1 MKTDPSRRDVLK
13 LGSIAVL
20 GVSGLDRVAR
30 AIPAGTG
37 IVRGASEGQVQSE
50 QHRQTSLAVPPGRGA
65 LDGAYEKGEY
75 RLPPLPYDYNA
86 LEPLYDEKTLRIHHD
101 KHHAAYVKGLNEALQ
116 KLEAARQANDY
127 SSIQAL
133 SLQSAFH
140 GSGHV
145 LHTLFWHSMSPGKPQ
160 MPASLAEAMTR
171 SFGSVQNA
179 QSQFAAATKA
189 VEGSGW
195 GVLVYEPIADR
206 LLLLQCEK
214 HQNLTIW
221 NTVPLLVCDVWEHAY
236 YLQYQNNRA
245 TWVDSFMKLANWP
258 FAAARLEAMRKR

>member
-1 MKTDPSRRDVLK
+1 MRTNQSRRDLLK
-13 LGSIAVL
+13 FGSFAFLSTGAMEESALGRKASSNSS
-20 GVSGLDRVAR
+20 SGAFKE
-30 AIPAGTG
+30 A
-37 IVRGASEGQVQSE
+37 
-50 QHRQTSLAVPPGRGA
+50 HK
-65 LDGAYEKGEY
+65 DGMY

-86 LEPLYDEKTLRIHHD
+86 LEPICDEKTMRVHHD
-101 KHHAAYVKGLNEALQ
+101 KHHETYVKGLNAAMEQ
-116 KLEAARQANDY
+116 IEAARKGNDY
-127 SSIQAL
+127 APIQAL
-133 SLQSAFH
+133 SEKLAFH

-145 LHTLFWHSMSPGKPQ
+145 LHTLFWHSMSPDKPE
-160 MPASLAEAMTR
+160 MPSNLARAIEM

-195 GVLVYEPIADR
+195 GVLVYEPIAGR
-206 LLLLQCEK
+206 LLILQAGK

-245 TWVDSFMKLANWP
+245 TWVDNFMKIANWP
-258 FAAARLEAMRKR
+258 FAAARLEQAEGSERRSEGA